1 VLGERGEYMKI
12 GISTYAFFWQWS
24 DLAEKKLSLKEMMKK
39 TIEYGGEVF
48 QICDY
53 PLIEEM
59 NDEELADIVSY
70 AKKLDLELELGTRG
84 IHPTLLRKYL
94 SLATKLNV
102 KLVRS
107 MFYSKEY
114 TPADNDQAVEWI
126 EQVLEDFQKAGVTLG
141 LETYEQIK
149 TDQLV
154 ELIDMIDSPYIGICL
169 DPGNTVASLELPEE
183 VIDKTAPYVVNL
195 HVKDFAFKRNQGWVG
210 FYYSGAPLGGGLL
223 DFDYLYNSIQ
233 RNKKKEVNAIIE
245 LWVSFDE
252 TIEKTI
258 QIERVWIE
266 KSMDY
271 LRRKIK

>member
-1 VLGERGEYMKI
+1 MKI

-24 DLAEKKLSLKEMMKK
+24 DLADKKLSLKEMMKK

-59 NDEELADIVSY
+59 NDEELAEIVSY

-84 IHPTLLRKYL
+84 IHPALLRKYL
-94 SLATKLNV
+94 DLATKLNV

-114 TPADNDQAVEWI
+114 TPVDNDQAVEWI
-126 EQVLEDFQKAGVTLG
+126 EEVLKDFQKAGVTLG

-210 FYYSGAPLGGGLL
+210 FYYSGAPLGEGQL
-223 DFDYLYNSIQ
+223 DFDYLYNSVQ

-258 QIERVWIE
+258 QIEREWIE